1 MVHSEKI
8 GSVERPFD
16 RQQELPKSWNETA
29 LDWLER
35 SQKVE
40 ADAAVPKDPTSAAWA
55 FVRARESYG
64 SGISFLDVVMKK
76 KKAEQEHHLPIVELR
91 GGTGVGKTWTLI
103 TVLARYIVSTRAT
116 RFAPPSSDDD
126 LPQVIFMDSL
136 QNIKMQHI
144 MSAVRTEL
152 LRDVGDAVV
161 NDKERFEQELQTALR
176 RIILIFGEGVNTWVP
191 TLESLR
197 HALVGKPFPTLLLWD
212 GFLSDV
218 HDERG
223 KMEVIRQVNRLTK
236 DRSVQLITTE
246 ASNRYFTAW
255 EKHVGHRVRLERL
268 EATDTAEHHEFMA
281 TTSSQPVQQLAYTI
295 TRGGILT

>member
-1 MVHSEKI
+1 MSYLMLPSEKI
-8 GSVERPFD
+8 GSVAGPFD
-16 RQQELPKSWNETA
+16 QQQELPKSWNETA

-35 SQKVE
+35 SQKVD

-55 FVRARESYG
+55 FVRAREPYG

-76 KKAEQEHHLPIVELR
+76 KAEHLPIVELR

-103 TVLARYIVSTRAT
+103 TVVARFIVSTRAT
-116 RFAPPSSDDD
+116 RFQSSSDD
-126 LPQVIFMDSL
+126 LPQVVFMDSL

-152 LRDVGDAVV
+152 LRDVGDAMV
-161 NDKERFEQELQTALR
+161 NDEESFQLELQSALR

-197 HALVGKPFPTLLLWD
+197 HALVGKPFPTLVLWD

-236 DRSVQLITTE
+236 DTSVQLITTE
-246 ASNRYFTAW
+246 ASNRYYAAW
-255 EKHVGHRVRLERL
+255 EKHVGHRIRLERL
-268 EATDTAEHHEFMA
+268 EAIDTADQHEFIA
-281 TTSSQPVQQLAYTI
+281 TTSSQPAEQLAYTI